1 MFAGT
6 KSREGGWLARV
17 LRAAL
22 PVLPLIASF
31 AAPAAD
37 PPPREPIVIERA
49 IAAVGDG
56 THFPLD
62 TSARTVELPHRWES
76 TLPGYDGAVWY
87 RSKFSLSSDA
97 IAEELAGLY
106 VERACS
112 NLQVH
117 LNGYL
122 IFGGGRTGEPV
133 FRNCARPQLLS
144 LPPALL
150 RPGENILDL
159 RVQGFALDRVGSLQS
174 AGGLSTIEIGSLAM
188 LRDRHAA
195 RYFWGVTWAE
205 GTSLLLIGIGC
216 VLLAVGWLNRREVY
230 FLYLGWLC
238 LAWVV
243 FTLVSMARQ
252 MPWPNDVTEFILVSM
267 WPVLLALT
275 VQFLLSF
282 AGVRSRAIE
291 TLIALQW
298 VVVPATL
305 MLARPDGLFM
315 LARLWYTLLGLEL
328 LAVMG
333 IYLTVTLRQRPA
345 DFSAVA
351 MTIVGGA
358 TALLIELAV
367 QWGLL
372 EAPRVSAARIVMPLL
387 FAAVGA
393 RLMMMFARALRT
405 MEDDRNR
412 IAGQLHQL
420 TAEMAT
426 RVQQL
431 TEQRVGQFT
440 EAERKRIASDLHDDL
455 GAKLLTLVH
464 TADVARVPEL
474 AREALDEMRLSVRG
488 LDGKASR
495 LDDAIADW
503 RAEIVGR
510 LEQAGIKATWTT
522 LAPDLSPTLSARS
535 TMQLTRILREAVSN
549 VIKHSGATRCDIEC
563 TVEDSGLAVLVRDN
577 GRGITQE
584 LSRGQ
589 GMASMKRRAK
599 RLNGQCLVESTPG
612 RGVLISLSVPLRGT

>member
-1 MFAGT
+1 MFAGRL
-6 KSREGGWLARV
+6 SRGCATA
-17 LRAAL
+17 LRGAL
-22 PVLPLIASF
+22 VGLSLFASIA
-31 AAPAAD
+31 PQAAD
-37 PPPREPIVIERA
+37 APVREPIVIEQA
-49 IAAVGDG
+49 IAVADEGS
-56 THFPLD
+56 HFPID
-62 TSARTVELPHRWES
+62 TTARPVALPHRWES
-76 TLPGYDGAVWY
+76 THPGRDGSIWY
-87 RSKFSLSSDA
+87 RSSFSLAPEAVTDD
-97 IAEELAGLY
+97 LAGLY

-122 IFGGGRTGEPV
+122 IFGGGRPGEPV
-133 FRNCARPQLLS
+133 LRNCERPQLLS
-144 LPPALL
+144 LPQALL
-150 RPGENILDL
+150 RSGENLLDV
-159 RVQGFALDRVGSLQS
+159 RVQGFALDHVGSQQA
-174 AGGLSTIEIGSLAM
+174 AGGLSRIEVGSMSA

-243 FTLVSMARQ
+243 LTLASMARQ
-252 MPWPNDVTEFILVSM
+252 MPWPNDVTEFILVSL
-267 WPVLLALT
+267 WPVLLALA
-275 VQFLLSF
+275 VQFFLSF
-282 AGVRSRAIE
+282 AGLRSRTIE

-298 VVVPATL
+298 VVVPASM
-305 MLARPDGLFM
+305 MLARPDGVFL
-315 LARLWYTLLGLEL
+315 LARIWYTVLAIEL
-328 LAVMG
+328 IAVMTL
-333 IYLTVTLRQRPA
+333 YLSVTWRQRPA
-345 DFSAVA
+345 DFSSMAL
-351 MTIVGGA
+351 TIVGA
-358 TALLIELAV
+358 SLTMLFELAV
-367 QWGLL
+367 QWGLV
-372 EAPRVSAARIVMPLL
+372 EPPRVSAARIIVPLL
-387 FAAVGA
+387 FAGVGA

-405 MEDDRNR
+405 MEEDRNR

-431 TEQRVGQFT
+431 TAQRVGQFT

-495 LDDAIADW
+495 LDDAVADW

-510 LEQAGIKATWTT
+510 LEQAGIKPSWTT
-522 LAPDLSPTLSARS
+522 IAPDLSPTLSARS
-535 TMQLTRILREAVSN
+535 SMQLTRILREAVSN
-549 VIKHSGATRCDIEC
+549 VIKHSGASRCDIEC
-563 TVEDSGLAVLVRDN
+563 TVDESQLTLLVRDN

-584 LSRGQ
+584 LNRGQ

-599 RLNGQCLVESTPG
+599 RLNGQCLVESRPG
-612 RGVLISLSVPLRGT
+612 RGVVISLTVPL